1 MRLDVYQGIRK
12 GLYHLKSEILSQERN
27 VLSVKSEF
35 EAGEVDK
42 AVAKTVRELSSK
54 VNIKGF
60 RKGHVPR
67 KTLELYF
74 GRGAIYKETLEN
86 LAQESLESIVGEYDL
101 DLIAEPQ
108 ADIGELKEGN
118 PLAMTFT
125 FEVRP
130 EVTLPDTSTLTAE
143 KTVYGVT
150 DDEVDEAFT
159 QILESNAKMEPLSD
173 DRPATDDDI
182 VEVEYTSYEVDGED
196 TKELDRDQKSTL
208 TLSGLRKDIAEA
220 VIGKKPAE
228 EFSFEIKLEDDYPD
242 PRMAGKTVCY
252 HMEILQ
258 FMKRVVPEASDEV
271 VKELS
276 KGKYETIEAIKEE
289 LRKQME
295 QSAEERSNTTLR
307 ESAIKALS
315 AAAEVDVPDT
325 MIDRQYEAMRKEQE
339 GQLSRDLKL
348 TLAEYLTQNNLN
360 VEEFEANL
368 KKRALEIVRNTLVLD
383 ALAERDAI
391 SFTSDELNEE
401 IIRMA
406 TAMRVNP
413 QQLADALSKNR
424 DEFSSVAMR
433 VRTKN
438 TIDHLASLVQVT
450 EVQPSEP
457 KPEDAQEGEN
467 NPE

>member
-1 MRLDVYQGIRK
+1 MYQGIRK

-27 VLSVKSEF
+27 VLSVKAEF
-35 EAGEVDK
+35 EAGEVDRTI
-42 AVAKTVRELSSK
+42 AKTVRELSSK

-74 GRGAIYKETLEN
+74 GREAIYKETLERI
-86 LAQESLESIVGEYDL
+86 AQEALDNIVGEYDL
-101 DLIAEPQ
+101 DLIAEPKVNI
-108 ADIGELKEGN
+108 DELKEGQ
-118 PLAMTFT
+118 PLALEFT

-130 EVTLPDTSTLTAE
+130 EVTLPDIGALTAE
-143 KTVYGVT
+143 KIIYGVK
-150 DDEVDEAFT
+150 DAEVEEAFA

-173 DRPATDDDI
+173 DRPATEEDI
-182 VEVEYTSYEVDGED
+182 VEVEYSSYSVEGEEL
-196 TKELDRDQKSTL
+196 KELDRDQKSTL
-208 TLSGLRKDIAEA
+208 SMSNLRKDIADA
-220 VIGKKPAE
+220 VLGKKPAE

-242 PRMAGKTVCY
+242 PRMAGKTVRY
-252 HMEILQ
+252 DMEILQ

-276 KGKYETIEAIKEE
+276 KGKFETVEAIKEE
-289 LRKQME
+289 LRRQME
-295 QSAEERSNTTLR
+295 QNAGERSDGSLR

-315 AAAEVDVPDT
+315 AAAEVDVPET
-325 MIDRQYEAMRKEQE
+325 MIDRQYDAMRKEQE
-339 GQLSRDLKL
+339 GQLSRDLQL
-348 TLAEYLTQNNLN
+348 TLDEYLAKNNLN

-368 KKRALEIVRNTLVLD
+368 RKRALEIVRNTLVLD
-383 ALAERDAI
+383 ALAERDSI

-401 IIRMA
+401 ILNMA

-433 VRTKN
+433 VRTRN
-438 TIDHLASLVQVT
+438 TINHLASLVQAEEMAADET
-450 EVQPSEP
+450 PAES
-457 KPEDAQEGEN
+457 PEDKPAQET
-467 NPE
+467 PEEQ